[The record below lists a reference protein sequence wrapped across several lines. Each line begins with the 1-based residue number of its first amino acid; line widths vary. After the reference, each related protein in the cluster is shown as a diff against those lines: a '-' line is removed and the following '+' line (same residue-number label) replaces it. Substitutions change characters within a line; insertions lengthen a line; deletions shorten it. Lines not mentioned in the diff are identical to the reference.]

1 MKKTVITLVV
11 AVFTISAI
19 AQNNDLESKRE
30 QLTAAKAQL
39 EAAKASVAALQA
51 DITQLTPPL
60 LWKKGGFAALNFN
73 SLQLSNWAAGGVS
86 SNSITALGNV
96 YRNYK
101 KGKIEWINNLD
112 MSYGLIQ
119 NRYQNIRKNED
130 RIDLLTKG
138 NYGITDKLSYSALLN
153 LRTQFAPGFDFTDET
168 IEDDDRPAISK
179 FMAPGFLTAS
189 LGLNYNVTDYFSVY
203 ASPAT
208 GKFTIVMDD
217 SIADANI
224 YIPATEDENGNQ
236 FYNNNYRAE
245 FGALISARFKK
256 DLTNRINFSSNLNLF
271 NNFTDV
277 NEANRKNWDI
287 NMENMLNMKLT
298 DYIGLSFFNTLIYDN
313 DIAVPLFLEAAD
325 SKTPPAP
332 KLDAN
337 GVQLT
342 GARLQMK
349 NLFGVGFSYKF

>member
-1 MKKTVITLVV
+1 MKKLILFTLVV
-11 AVFTISAI
+11 FACVSVSA
-19 AQNNDLESKRE
+19 QTNDLASKRKE
-30 QLTAAKAQL
+30 LETAKTQL
-39 EAAKASVAALQA
+39 EAAKAAVDKLQSEV
-51 DITQLTPPL
+51 TSLTPPV

-86 SNSITALGNV
+86 SNSVTVLGNIF
-96 YRNYK
+96 RNYK
-101 KGKIEWINNLD
+101 KDKVEWINNLD
-112 MSYGLIQ
+112 LAYGLIQ
-119 NRYQNIRKNED
+119 NKYQDIRKNED

-138 NYGITDKLSYSALLN
+138 NYGITDKLSYSGLLN
-153 LRTQFAPGFDFTDET
+153 LRTQFAEGFDFTDET
-168 IEDDDRPAISK
+168 ITDDQRQPISK

-189 LGLNYNVTDYFSVY
+189 LGLNYNITDYFSIY

-208 GKFTIVMDD
+208 GKFTFVMDD
-217 SIADANI
+217 SIAEANI

-236 FYNNNYRAE
+236 FYNDNYRAE
-245 FGALISARFKK
+245 FGALVSARFKK
-256 DLTNRINFSSNLNLF
+256 DLTKRINLSSNLNLF

-313 DIAVPLFLEAAD
+313 DIAVPIFEDAVGENAPL
-325 SKTPPAP
+325 P
-332 KLDAN
+332 KLDAQGN
-337 GVQLT
+337 QLT